1 MDVALMSLLLTYFTP
16 FWTVAG
22 RVLWIKFCLSVRP
35 SFRQF
40 SWNRHINFSENVHGV
55 REMAM
60 YVTDPDFLGKIP
72 LQQQWPKMVKNGP
85 VGLFKKIYS
94 LVLSEMVWN
103 ESTYDPLAKTA
114 YVGQIWFSSYSQKC
128 SRPIRFQYSLIV
140 NISLMDWHL
149 TLIFFM

>member
-1 MDVALMSLLLTYFTP
+1 MSLLLTYFKP
-16 FWTVAG
+16 FWTVVG
-22 RVLWIKFCLSVRP
+22 RVLWINSVFPSVPLSG
-35 SFRQF
+35 SFLE
-40 SWNRHINFSENVHGV
+40 IGILVFSENVHGV
-55 REMAM
+55 REMAI
-60 YVTDPDFLGKIP
+60 YVTDPDFLRKIP
-72 LQQQWPKMVKNGP
+72 LQQQWPKIVENGP
-85 VGLFKKIYS
+85 IGLFRKIFS

-114 YVGQIWFSSYSQKC
+114 YVAQIWFSSYSQKC